1 MAIPLK
7 YNFRSLLVRRIST
20 LMTIISIALIVMLFV
35 GVMALANGLETVL
48 TSTGDPLNVIVLSR
62 GADSELLSSVPHE
75 AFASIRYLS
84 GVQPDSNG
92 EPLAAAEIVT
102 VSPLQKR
109 NEDLNSN
116 LTIRGVSPQSLT
128 LRTQIRIIAG
138 RTFQPGLH
146 EALVSQAVVAKIANT
161 SLGDTLQ
168 VGTGEWKIVGIFD
181 AGNTAYSSEIW
192 VDVNQLAND
201 FKRPAYSSIT
211 LRAANQAA
219 LGELINRIDKDPS
232 INLAAEPEESYYKE
246 LTQVARP
253 LKTLGMMIAIIMGI
267 GACLAAMNTMYSTVG
282 YRTHEIATMRTLG
295 FKRRNILLSFL
306 AEALLLTLIGGLL
319 GCLLTIPVNGLST
332 NTINMQTFSEVAFAF
347 RVSPTLLLLGML
359 FALLIGLF
367 GGIFPAWHAT
377 RVKPT
382 MVLREE

>member
-20 LMTIISIALIVMLFV
+20 LMTIISIALIVMIFV

-48 TSTGDPLNVIVLSR
+48 TSTGDPLNVVVLSR
-62 GADSELLSSVPHE
+62 GADSELLSSVPRE
-75 AFASIRYLS
+75 AFASIRYLP
-84 GVQPDSNG
+84 GVQADSNG

-128 LRTQIRIIAG
+128 LRPQIKIIAG

-146 EALVSQAVVAKIANT
+146 EALVSQAVSARIANT

-168 VGTGEWKIVGIFD
+168 VGKGEWKIVGIFD

-192 VDVNQLAND
+192 VDVNQLADD
-201 FKRPAYSSIT
+201 FKQPAYSSIT

-219 LGELINRIDKDPS
+219 LGEIINRIDKDPN
-232 INLAAEPEESYYKE
+232 INLAAETEIGYYKE

-253 LKTLGMMIAIIMGI
+253 LKTLGMMIAVIMGI
-267 GACLAAMNTMYSTVG
+267 GACLAAMNTMYSTVS

-306 AEALLLTLIGGLL
+306 AEALLLTFIGGLL
-319 GCLLTIPVNGLST
+319 GCLLTIPVNGIST
-332 NTINMQTFSEVAFAF
+332 STINMQTFSEVAFAF

-382 MVLREE
+382 TVLREE